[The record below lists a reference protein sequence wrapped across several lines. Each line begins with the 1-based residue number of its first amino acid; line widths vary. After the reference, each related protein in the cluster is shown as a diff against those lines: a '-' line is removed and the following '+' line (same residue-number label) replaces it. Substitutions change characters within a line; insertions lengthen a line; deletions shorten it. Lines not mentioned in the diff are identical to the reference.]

1 MKKKTK
7 ERLKKIAIWVL
18 AIFMTVSMFS
28 GIIAFIFS

>member
-7 ERLKKIAIWVL
+7 ERIRKILIWAL
-18 AIFMTVSMFS
+18 AIVMTVSMFS